1 MWENMYVKLISIKMA
16 LKVDKKNRCDSIID
30 KKNIMMSLGGV
41 CYGIYY
47 IFELTTEL
55 GGGGKS

>member
-1 MWENMYVKLISIKMA
+1 MA
-16 LKVDKKNRCDSIID
+16 LKVDKKNRCENIID
-30 KKNIMMSLGGV
+30 KKNLMMSLGGV